1 MLEIQVESP
10 EVLKALG
17 YIVAIVV
24 VAFTIV
30 IMFEGKSTKRK
41 KNHNIFDETDIFN

>member
-1 MLEIQVESP
+1 
-10 EVLKALG
+10 LG

-24 VAFTIV
+24 VFFTIA

-41 KNHNIFDETDIFN
+41 KQHNIFDETDIY

>member
-10 EVLKALG
+10 EVLKILG

-24 VAFTIV
+24 VFFTIA
-30 IMFEGKSTKRK
+30 IMVEGKSTKLK
-41 KNHNIFDETDIFN
+41 KQHNIFDETDIY

>member
-24 VAFTIV
+24 VFFTV
-30 IMFEGKSTKRK
+30 AIMIEGKSNKRK
-41 KNHNIFDETDIFN
+41 KQHNIFDETDIY

>member
-10 EVLKALG
+10 EVLKILG
-17 YIVAIVV
+17 YIVSIVV
-24 VAFTIV
+24 VFFTIA

-41 KNHNIFDETDIFN
+41 KEFNEQDLFK